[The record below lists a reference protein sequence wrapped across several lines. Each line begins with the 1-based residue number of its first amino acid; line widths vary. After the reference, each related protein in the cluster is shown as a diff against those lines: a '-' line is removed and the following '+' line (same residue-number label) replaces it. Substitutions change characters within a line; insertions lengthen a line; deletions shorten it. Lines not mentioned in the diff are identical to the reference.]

1 MTYTTEWQEYYIYLS
16 NLQKKTGSIL
26 GATLMLQER
35 FDLQKRLARTILSSY
50 MSNYD
55 DLVKDGVIN
64 GA

>member
-1 MTYTTEWQEYYIYLS
+1 MTYTTEWQEYYVYLS
-16 NLQKKTGSIL
+16 KLQKKSGSIL

-55 DLVKDGVIN
+55 DLVKDGVID
-64 GA
+64 G